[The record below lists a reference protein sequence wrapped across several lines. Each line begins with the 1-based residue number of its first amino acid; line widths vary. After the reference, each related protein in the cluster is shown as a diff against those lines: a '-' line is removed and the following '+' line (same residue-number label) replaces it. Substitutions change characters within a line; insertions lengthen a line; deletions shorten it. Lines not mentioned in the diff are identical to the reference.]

1 MVPGPGI
8 LVLISLIDQ
17 WHGDLGREFSIHYV
31 RPEDDPTSVIAAASE
46 PIRAVITNGTSGID
60 AATLNILPDLEIICS
75 FSAGYEKVDV
85 GAARS
90 RGIAVTHGPGV
101 NAASAAD
108 HAIGLMIACGRGI
121 VWRDRLVRDG
131 EWAVARG
138 LAPTVSGKRL
148 GIIGL
153 GAVGAEIA
161 RRASAFDM
169 SIAYHNRRRAAVEYD
184 YVETVA
190 ALAAWSDYLM
200 VSCPGGEETRRI
212 VDVDVLNALGP
223 TGHVVNIARGS
234 VIDTMALIAG
244 LENQTIAG
252 AALDVFEDE
261 PAVPAA
267 LKRLD
272 NVVLSPH
279 VGGFTPEAFRAGFEL
294 LRDNLRAHFAGRS
307 LLTPVA

>member
-1 MVPGPGI
+1 M
-8 LVLISLIDQ
+8 VLISLIDQ

-131 EWAVARG
+131 EWAVARS

-234 VIDTMALIAG
+234 VIDTMPLIAG

-307 LLTPVA
+307 LPTPVP

>member
-31 RPEDDPTSVIAAASE
+31 RPEDDPTSVIAAASD

-90 RGIAVTHGPGV
+90 LGIAVTHGPGV

-131 EWAVARG
+131 EWVVARG

-153 GAVGAEIA
+153 GA
-161 RRASAFDM
+161 
-169 SIAYHNRRRAAVEYD
+169 
-184 YVETVA
+184 
-190 ALAAWSDYLM
+190 
-200 VSCPGGEETRRI
+200 
-212 VDVDVLNALGP
+212 
-223 TGHVVNIARGS
+223 
-234 VIDTMALIAG
+234 
-244 LENQTIAG
+244 
-252 AALDVFEDE
+252 
-261 PAVPAA
+261 
-267 LKRLD
+267 
-272 NVVLSPH
+272 
-279 VGGFTPEAFRAGFEL
+279 EL
-294 LRDNLRAHFAGRS
+294 LRRYVLDHPLINGAKYGASNVVKHIDPDAVAECHEGRFGRAIVDGLDGANFG
-307 LLTPVA
+307 

>member
-1 MVPGPGI
+1 MSGPGI
-8 LVLISLIDQ
+8 LVLITLIDQ

-31 RPEDDPTSVIAAASE
+31 RPEGDPTSVIAAASE

-131 EWAVARG
+131 EWVVARS

-294 LRDNLRAHFAGRS
+294 LRENLRAHFAGRS